1 MKKKNKIYRVKIII
15 RKIEDPF
22 LIYGINK
29 KSVKKKVT
37 DFLMQ
42 TNNIANKDQIEIKLE
57 EVTYKN
63 GKYVKK
69 KFYE

>member
-15 RKIEDPF
+15 RKEEEPF
-22 LIYGINK
+22 LVDGINK

-37 DFLMQ
+37 DFFMQ
-42 TNNIANKDQIEIKLE
+42 ANNIANKDQIDIHLE
-57 EVTYKN
+57 EVIYKK